1 MGALPLLNCQRA
13 FRLGRERTAPAAS
26 TCFML
31 ATTVM
36 RAKQRVRTAA
46 HVLVAFALASSA
58 PLRGMSYA
66 RRLGIL
72 CIQREVTAM
81 LDGTRKRKHSSP
93 SQSKAQSFDKALGVV
108 ASLLQLSQQ
117 RT

>member
-66 RRLGIL
+66 RSVKDPSAQFLSPARAHSMQNLLCATRCSRL
-72 CIQREVTAM
+72 
-81 LDGTRKRKHSSP
+81 SSP
-93 SQSKAQSFDKALGVV
+93 HHMFAAGL
-108 ASLLQLSQQ
+108 
-117 RT
+117 